1 MTISLH
7 DICFFN
13 CTVEHGGTP
22 AISPCTGYCWL
33 GARAPSLVLSVKGAP
48 SSSARCLFSSL
59 ALLRIP
65 DEDDTPPFSSA
76 AAEVREPGVSKKRT
90 LPRNSAHR
98 DCVPHSKYAT
108 GVAHH
113 AWAWCLWRLPLSEPL
128 SPLGRRMF
136 RRLRKDDGYAVFSLP
151 HPHVRA
157 APVNAASENH
167 FFIVEGGICVR
178 KNRFR
183 SQMPCASAR
192 RFPWGKLAGSRKR
205 AKGGRY

>member
-128 SPLGRRMF
+128 SPLGATNVSEAAER
-136 RRLRKDDGYAVFSLP
+136 RRLCRLFL
-151 HPHVRA
+151 
-157 APVNAASENH
+157 APPACA
-167 FFIVEGGICVR
+167 GGSC
-178 KNRFR
+178 
-183 SQMPCASAR
+183 
-192 RFPWGKLAGSRKR
+192 
-205 AKGGRY
+205 